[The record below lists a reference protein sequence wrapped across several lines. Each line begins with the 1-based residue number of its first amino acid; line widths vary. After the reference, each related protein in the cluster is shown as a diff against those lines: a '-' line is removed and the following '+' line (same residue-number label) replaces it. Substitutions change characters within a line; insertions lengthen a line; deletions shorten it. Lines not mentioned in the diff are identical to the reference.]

1 MTENERKDYVCDLLD
16 NLKEG
21 VRWMDS
27 IETIFN
33 AVGITCKAIEPDPL
47 LGFNLYL
54 LFCHLQYKDLVA
66 WWLNARDDEILYVD
80 PRTGEEFEVLDAEDL
95 YDLDQMKRQNRR

>member
-47 LGFNLYL
+47 LGFNLHL
-54 LFCHLQYKDLVA
+54 LFCHLQDKDLVA
-66 WWLNARDDEILYVD
+66 WWLTPVTTRFCMSIRGPERNSRCL
-80 PRTGEEFEVLDAEDL
+80 T
-95 YDLDQMKRQNRR
+95 RRICTIWIR

>member
-47 LGFNLYL
+47 LGFNLHL
-54 LFCHLQYKDLVA
+54 LFCHLQDKDLVA

-80 PRTGEEFEVLDAEDL
+80 PRTGTVGTQKLISSPFWILPSF
-95 YDLDQMKRQNRR
+95 NRSQ